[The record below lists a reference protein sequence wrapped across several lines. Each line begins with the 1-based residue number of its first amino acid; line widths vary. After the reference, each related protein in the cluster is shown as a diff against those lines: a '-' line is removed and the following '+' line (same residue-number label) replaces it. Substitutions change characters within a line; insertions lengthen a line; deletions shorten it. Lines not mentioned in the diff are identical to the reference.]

1 MTLLLDYKKK
11 NNKNV
16 FAKCYCSDP
25 PPYTSALKAHR
36 SLSSVQISHL
46 VCTVP
51 SVAEG

>member
-25 PPYTSALKAHR
+25 PPYTSALTAHR